1 MRCKNCQYEKDLII
15 AKRLDG
21 PTPLCRD
28 ARACVDRAA
37 DKMRMQVYVQRNR
50 GNPDY
55 QLPTR
60 RR

>member
-1 MRCKNCQYEKDLII
+1 MRCKNCQHEGELIMVRRYEGL
-15 AKRLDG
+15 
-21 PTPLCRD
+21 TPLCKD

-55 QLPTR
+55 QLTIT
-60 RR
+60 